1 MNVTLNH
8 AVLMVTAQAA
18 ELRRAA
24 AWLHSEA
31 GARAVPEEDIA
42 RLDMCLH
49 EAMAN
54 ILDHS
59 GLAPQAQI
67 ALRLQV
73 QAQAQSA
80 VLTIADG
87 GAPYDPTQ
95 AAAPE
100 RPRTLEDTLPGGLG
114 VVMLRSHSDQL
125 DYAYRDGQNCL
136 SVTVRWGAA

>member
-8 AVLMVTAQAA
+8 AVLMVAAQAA

-59 GLAPQAQI
+59 GLTAPAQI

-73 QAQAQSA
+73 QARSA

-87 GAPYDPTQ
+87 GAPYDPTL
-95 AAAPE
+95 AATPQ

-125 DYAYRDGQNCL
+125 DYAYLDGQNCL